1 MKKFLAKLYILV
13 GLGLTV
19 FFMVLIYDLT
29 FGKIVKEY
37 RDRQQVETIINDR
50 AQAAQEKERAEATF
64 KEAILES
71 EETVK
76 HYLGYRVLE
85 QRFIKGHFHHIDFDF
100 KPDNRNYC
108 IECHGDIPHDKI
120 KELRA
125 FSNMH
130 ASFIACQTC
139 HVRLEGQAKTGVFK
153 WYDRQSGEIIPSPV
167 KEGTLPGTY
176 NAKILPFERVNGTL
190 QAVDTPERIA
200 FAREFHTTENT
211 LSEVQKSKAKKIIHN
226 VVSKEPYLCEA
237 CHQKEAPVLPYKE
250 LGYPLHRIDAFVST
264 EVIGMI
270 KNYTQFYIPRIL
282 EPGVGSAVSEPEPPQ
297 ASEQQALPAQ

>member
-1 MKKFLAKLYILV
+1 MKKILAKLYILV
-13 GLGLTV
+13 GLVATV
-19 FFMVLIYDLT
+19 FFTILIWNLT

-37 RDRQQVETIINDR
+37 HNRRQTEVIIKDQALAKQVK
-50 AQAAQEKERAEATF
+50 EKAEATF

-76 HYLGYRVLE
+76 HYLGYRILE

-120 KELRA
+120 KQLRA
-125 FSNMH
+125 FDNMH

-139 HVRLEGQAKTGVFK
+139 HMRFEGEAKTGVFK
-153 WYDRQSGEIIPSPV
+153 WYDRESGEIIPSPV
-167 KEGTLPGTY
+167 KEGVLPGTY
-176 NAKILPFERVNGTL
+176 NAKILPFERTNGIL

-200 FAREFHTTENT
+200 FAREYRETEAT

-226 VVSKEPYLCEA
+226 MVSQKPYMCEE
-237 CHQKEAPVLPYKE
+237 CHQKEASLLPLKE
-250 LGYPLHRIDAFVST
+250 LGYPPHRIDAFVST

-270 KNYTQFYIPRIL
+270 KKYTEFYIPL
-282 EPGVGSAVSEPEPPQ
+282 LLDPGVGSKLPESPPDSTNPED
-297 ASEQQALPAQ
+297 AAQ

>member
-1 MKKFLAKLYILV
+1 MKTFLAKIYILI
-13 GLGLTV
+13 GLAATV
-19 FFMVLIYDLT
+19 FFTVLICNLT

-37 RDRQQVETIINDR
+37 RDRQQVEVIIKDR
-50 AQAAQEKERAEATF
+50 SLAKEKRENAEATF

-85 QRFIKGHFHHIDFDF
+85 QRFLKGHFHHIDFDS

-108 IECHGDIPHDKI
+108 IDCHGDIPHDKV
-120 KELRA
+120 KQLRA
-125 FSNMH
+125 FDNMH

-139 HVRLEGQAKTGVFK
+139 HVRLEGDAKTGVFK
-153 WYDRQSGEIIPSPV
+153 WYDRETGEIIKSPV
-167 KEGTLPGTY
+167 TEDTRPGTY
-176 NAKILPFERVNGTL
+176 NAKILPFERVNGAI

-200 FAREFHTTENT
+200 FAREYRETEPT

-226 VVSKEPYLCEA
+226 IVSQKPHICED
-237 CHQKEAPVLPYKE
+237 CHQKESSLLPFKE
-250 LGYPLHRIDAFVST
+250 LGYPPHRIDAIVST

-270 KNYTQFYIPRIL
+270 KKYTEFYIPILL
-282 EPGVGSAVSEPEPPQ
+282 EPGVGSKSPEPEEDAGKQ
-297 ASEQQALPAQ
+297 EGSAQ

>member
-1 MKKFLAKLYILV
+1 MKKILSKLYILV
-13 GLGLTV
+13 GLVATV
-19 FFMVLIYDLT
+19 FFTILIWNVT
-29 FGKIVKEY
+29 FGKIIKEY
-37 RDRQQVETIINDR
+37 RDRQQVETIIKDR
-50 AQAAQEKERAEATF
+50 AMEKQKKERAEASF
-64 KEAILES
+64 KKAILES

-108 IECHGDIPHDKI
+108 IDCHGDIPHDKV
-120 KELRA
+120 KQLRA
-125 FSNMH
+125 FDNMH

-139 HVRLEGQAKTGVFK
+139 HVRLEGNAKTGVFK
-153 WYDRQSGEIIPSPV
+153 WYDRETGEIIKSPV
-167 KEGTLPGTY
+167 TEETAPGTY

-200 FAREFHTTENT
+200 FAREYRETEAT

-226 VVSKEPYLCEA
+226 IVSQKPYICEECHHKESSL
-237 CHQKEAPVLPYKE
+237 LPFKE
-250 LGYPLHRIDAFVST
+250 LGYPPHRIDTIVST

-270 KNYTQFYIPRIL
+270 KKYTEFYIPILL
-282 EPGVGSAVSEPEPPQ
+282 EPGVGSKFSE
-297 ASEQQALPAQ
+297 SEEGADKQERSTE